1 MIAKKTIFL
10 KYFKHEIDFLCI
22 FLENRLNLKVREKSN
37 LKYPVFL
44 IFIIL
49 LGFPTK
55 FNCAVSTSK
64 NPNTFKKGSND
75 GDSINIGGTLSGTG
89 LNRKNIHFRGN
100 FSGIG
105 LNCQNIHVRGD
116 FSGIGLNCQNIQVNG
131 FSNIHG
137 LQAENI
143 VINGE
148 FLGKNIKISG
158 IAEFYGRLEIENG
171 ELNQIQMSCEEPT
184 FINTKISGNINIT
197 FSSYSDTH
205 LFGFINIRHD
215 NTSPNI
221 IKLKG
226 NSIVF
231 GDIIFKNAG
240 EVHLYDESEIRGKVT
255 NGKIVKQ
262 R

>member
-1 MIAKKTIFL
+1 M

-22 FLENRLNLKVREKSN
+22 FLENKLNLKVREKSN

-89 LNRKNIHFRGN
+89 LN
-100 FSGIG
+100 
-105 LNCQNIHVRGD
+105 CQNIHVRGN
-116 FSGIGLNCQNIQVNG
+116 FSGTGLNCQNIELNG
-131 FSNIHG
+131 SSNIHG

-158 IAEFYGRLEIENG
+158 MAKFKGKLEIENG
-171 ELNQIQMSCEEPT
+171 ELNQIQMICEEPT

-197 FSSYSDTH
+197 FSSYSYTH
-205 LFGFINIRHD
+205 LFGFKRTIINIRHD

-231 GDIIFKNAG
+231 GDIIFQNPG

>member
-1 MIAKKTIFL
+1 MILTKKVIFL

-22 FLENRLNLKVREKSN
+22 FLENKLNLKVREKSN

-89 LNRKNIHFRGN
+89 LNRK
-100 FSGIG
+100 
-105 LNCQNIHVRGD
+105 NIHVRGD

>member
-1 MIAKKTIFL
+1 M

-22 FLENRLNLKVREKSN
+22 FLENKLNLKVREKSN

-75 GDSINIGGTLSGTG
+75 GDSINIGGRL
-89 LNRKNIHFRGN
+89 
-100 FSGIG
+100 
-105 LNCQNIHVRGD
+105 
-116 FSGIGLNCQNIQVNG
+116 CQNIQVNG
-131 FSNIHG
+131 SSDIRG

-158 IAEFYGRLEIENG
+158 MAKFKGKLEIENG
-171 ELNQIQMSCEEPT
+171 ELNQIQMICEEPT

-197 FSSYSDTH
+197 FSSYSYTH
-205 LFGFINIRHD
+205 LFGFKRTIINIRHD

-231 GDIIFKNAG
+231 GDIIFQNPG

>member
-1 MIAKKTIFL
+1 M

-22 FLENRLNLKVREKSN
+22 FLENKLNLKVREKSN

-89 LNRKNIHFRGN
+89 LN
-100 FSGIG
+100 
-105 LNCQNIHVRGD
+105 
-116 FSGIGLNCQNIQVNG
+116 CQNIQLNG
-131 FSNIHG
+131 SSNIHG

-143 VINGE
+143 VMNGE

-158 IAEFYGRLEIENG
+158 IAEFYGTLEIENG
-171 ELNQIQMSCEEPT
+171 ELNQIQMSCKEPT

-197 FSSYSDTH
+197 FSSYSKRTI
-205 LFGFINIRHD
+205 INIIHN

-231 GDIIFKNAG
+231 GDIIFENAG